1 MTVGEIPLSL
11 HNRTRALYCQH
22 GRYQRLIPVI
32 PPLLSCH
39 CGEFTTQTRTTNH
52 QSTISQSWSLPVLL
66 ESQSVWE
73 YTPTT
78 RDRACSGPSWVKY
91 FILNR
96 GPVFVR
102 SNSSSRSEL
111 MRHSLCNKHML
122 LYEGPWRHSYSVP
135 VSTFLCSMHVAQCIL
150 HWVVS

>member
-32 PPLLSCH
+32 PLLLSCH
-39 CGEFTTQTRTTNH
+39 CAEFTTQTRTANH
-52 QSTISQSWSLPVLL
+52 QSTVSLSWLLPVLL
-66 ESQSVWE
+66 NAQSVRE

-78 RDRACSGPSWVKY
+78 HDHACSGPSWVKY
-91 FILNR
+91 FISNR
-96 GPVFVR
+96 RLVFVR

-111 MRHSLCNKHML
+111 MRHSLCNKHMR
-122 LYEGPWRHSYSVP
+122 LYEGP
-135 VSTFLCSMHVAQCIL
+135 
-150 HWVVS
+150 